1 MSMDLLIATSNSG
14 KLREY
19 QTLLTG
25 LPLRLLSLKDVGLDT
40 LDVQEEATTLLEN
53 ASFKAQTY
61 AQASGIISLADDT
74 GLFVDA
80 LDGRPGVYPA
90 RYGGPGLT
98 PQQRRQKLLQE
109 LSGVPEAQRTARFIC
124 IIAVLNPQQSSLQTV
139 EGICAGRIAMQEEE
153 AGEGFG
159 YDPVFI
165 PEGFEVT
172 WGRVPL
178 EAKNAISHR
187 GKAARLVVPVLE
199 QMVNN

>member
-1 MSMDLLIATSNSG
+1 V
-14 KLREY
+14 
-19 QTLLTG
+19 
-25 LPLRLLSLKDVGLDT
+25 P
-40 LDVQEEATTLLEN
+40 EEAATLLEN

-61 AQASGIISLADDT
+61 AQASGLLSLADDT

-98 PQQRRQKLLQE
+98 PQQRRQKLLDE
-109 LSGVPEAQRTARFIC
+109 LTGVPDSKRTARFIC
-124 IIAVLNPQQSSLQTV
+124 IIAVMHPQQHSLETV
-139 EGICAGRIAMQEEE
+139 EGICEGRIAMQEEE
-153 AGEGFG
+153 TGEGFG

-187 GKAARLVVPVLE
+187 GKASRLVVPVLE
-199 QMVNN
+199 HIATT